1 MYEQEHTCLYNQTE
15 RVVGTHETHIQILN
29 PVYMAAF
36 TPIQRGSPTYT
47 KGASHVPTHIPQAR
61 LTNSGLSRA
70 SLPLVRALELG
81 MGVAIS
87 HCLGLTLQPSSH

>member
-1 MYEQEHTCLYNQTE
+1 MSRDIHAYTTKQRESWEHM
-15 RVVGTHETHIQILN
+15 RHIQILN

>member
-1 MYEQEHTCLYNQTE
+1 M
-15 RVVGTHETHIQILN
+15 
-29 PVYMAAF
+29 
-36 TPIQRGSPTYT
+36 YT

-87 HCLGLTLQPSSH
+87 HCLGMTLQPSSH